1 MIIERFSKYLTSI
14 EYPKNKTS
22 WNIAGVLNGKNAF
35 YKFDVR
41 GMMKESENRA
51 YKTGRLNSKADKMVF
66 EFNDQ
71 WVILDIEELHKYIRN
86 NKAKDLELKD
96 LISHLEWNIILPKF

>member
-51 YKTGRLNSKADKMVF
+51 YKTGRLNSKADK
-66 EFNDQ
+66 
-71 WVILDIEELHKYIRN
+71 I
-86 NKAKDLELKD
+86 ELKD